1 MGVSS
6 NLAPKL
12 PIIMLPPNISILSLL
27 AAIDYAILVFLRLT
41 RIKEPSRSSPLMT
54 VVLSQVLNCSS
65 PGSSTILKEQP
76 M

>member
-12 PIIMLPPNISILSLL
+12 PIIMLPSNISMLSLL
-27 AAIDYAILVFLRLT
+27 AAIDYAILVFLPLT
-41 RIKEPSRSSPLMT
+41 RIKKPYRSSPLMT